1 MTALPRRSAL
11 LLFLGASLAGCASA
25 EPDYYRLS
33 PQPSAA
39 GAAPP
44 ARAPRMVELRRVGL
58 ARYLDRSEIVRGGG
72 GAKLEV
78 LEGER
83 WAEPLGDML
92 GRVLAENLTLRLPG
106 STVFVESSALS
117 LQGEVTVEVEILR
130 FEADAAGAVTLSAQL
145 ALRPEGRAERR
156 PARAFT
162 TSAPVSGT
170 GTAALVSAMNTA
182 LAALADAV
190 VEMLRR

>member
-11 LLFLGASLAGCASA
+11 LLFVGAGLAGCASA

-33 PQPSAA
+33 PQPPA
-39 GAAPP
+39 GGTAPAP
-44 ARAPRMVELRRVGL
+44 RAPRMVELRRIGL

-72 GAKLEV
+72 GAKLDV

-92 GRVLAENLTLRLPG
+92 SRVLAENLTLRLPG

-117 LQGEVTVEVEILR
+117 LQGDVTVEVEVLR
-130 FEADAAGAVTLSAQL
+130 FEADASGAVTLSAQL
-145 ALRPEGRAERR
+145 ALRSEGRAERR
-156 PARAFT
+156 PTRSFVT
-162 TSAPVSGT
+162 TAPVSGT
-170 GTAALVSAMNTA
+170 GTGALVAAMNTA
-182 LAALADAV
+182 LAALANAV
-190 VEMLRR
+190 VEMLKR